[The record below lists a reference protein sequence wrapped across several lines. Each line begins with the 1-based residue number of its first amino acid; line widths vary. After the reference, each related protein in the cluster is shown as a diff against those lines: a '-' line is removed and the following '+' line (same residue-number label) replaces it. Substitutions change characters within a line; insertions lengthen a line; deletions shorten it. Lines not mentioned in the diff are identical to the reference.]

1 MNDTFGKGST
11 RESIIN
17 EAKSY
22 LNTITTGFKLEAIGS
37 VTPMIGHKKEQ
48 QTMRVP
54 WLSAEEA

>member
-37 VTPMIGHKKEQ
+37 VTPMMGLKKE
-48 QTMRVP
+48 
-54 WLSAEEA
+54 